1 MPIQSKKNK
10 INFEAKA
17 EGQHL
22 ELSFYDAIGGD
33 GMGGGIT
40 AKMVSQALKANDAGS
55 VTAYINSPGGSAFE
69 GIAIYNVLRNHP
81 GKVTTVVQ
89 GIAASAA
96 SLIAMA
102 GDEVHMNE
110 SAMLMMHDASG
121 LTYGNAADHK
131 KQMET
136 LDKLDGSIA
145 TIYANKTGGDAAT
158 IRELM
163 DEETWMNADEALAD
177 GYADAVIVATVPDNH
192 FDLSTFTNVPKEIAD
207 RFGKRDTHTQPEPEH
222 DNMTPEQ
229 FKAKHKDVVDGWLND
244 EAAETYANAKND
256 AKAML
261 EACGGD
267 KAAALDAWLEG
278 KSIED
283 ARNARTQTIEEQLAE
298 TQAKLEAAEA
308 RAKELENGADP
319 VTVNPDASVA
329 KDKAEDATDPK
340 TLAVFKAAKRMKN
353 EMGRNAYLSDRGIE
367 PQQYTDWLEAN
378 G

>member
-1 MPIQSKKNK
+1 
-10 INFEAKA
+10 
-17 EGQHL
+17 
-22 ELSFYDAIGGD
+22 
-33 GMGGGIT
+33 
-40 AKMVSQALKANDAGS
+40 
-55 VTAYINSPGGSAFE
+55 
-69 GIAIYNVLRNHP
+69 
-81 GKVTTVVQ
+81 
-89 GIAASAA
+89 
-96 SLIAMA
+96 
-102 GDEVHMNE
+102 
-110 SAMLMMHDASG
+110 
-121 LTYGNAADHK
+121 
-131 KQMET
+131 
-136 LDKLDGSIA
+136 
-145 TIYANKTGGDAAT
+145 
-158 IRELM
+158 M

-207 RFGKRDTHTQPEPEH
+207 RFGKRDTPTQPEPEH

-278 KSIED
+278 KSIDE

-298 TQAKLEAAEA
+298 TKAKLEAAEA

-319 VTVNPDASVA
+319 VAVNPAASVD
-329 KDKAEDATDPK
+329 KDNAEDGIDPK

-353 EMGRNAYLSDRGIE
+353 DMGRNAYLSDRGIE
-367 PQQYTDWLEAN
+367 LNQYTDWLESN